1 MRPKNLYGKFKLGVN
16 FFCFFK
22 LFAAVH
28 CSKGISGLG
37 MMNTKHVRSFS
48 THSILLLHIL
58 CVKKIPL
65 TIHA

>member
-1 MRPKNLYGKFKLGVN
+1 MRPKNLYGKFKLGKRVN

-22 LFAAVH
+22 MLAAVG
-28 CSKGISGLG
+28 KGISGLG

-58 CVKKIPL
+58 CVKKI
-65 TIHA
+65 